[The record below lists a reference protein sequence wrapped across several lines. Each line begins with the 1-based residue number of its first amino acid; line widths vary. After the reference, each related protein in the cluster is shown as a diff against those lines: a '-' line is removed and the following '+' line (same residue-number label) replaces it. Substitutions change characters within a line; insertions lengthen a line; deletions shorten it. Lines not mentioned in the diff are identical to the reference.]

1 VKLRKPLLFARPL
14 LVVLFV
20 ALGSLLALPAF
31 ADIVYSTMPSP
42 IPPNVP
48 SLGYQATQTAEF
60 GQGVELAGGATTLSS
75 ADVLMSDW
83 ALKSTWDPSGT
94 STGFT
99 VPLTLNIYNVGA
111 GDSVGSLIGSVTTN
125 AFIQWR
131 PEASSGCTGG
141 AFMGSDGGCYSGLAQ
156 TVTFNLG
163 NLAVPGQFIYGLAFN
178 TETWGASPVGVDG
191 PYDSL
196 NFGVLGDGINPVTP
210 FVGSDLVANSAYWNT
225 STASN
230 YGDGGAGGT
239 GTFRLDANDWE
250 GFDPAITFDS
260 AVPEP
265 RFAGLLAGL
274 VVLAG
279 LFVAR
284 RQRA

>member
-1 VKLRKPLLFARPL
+1 VRFEKSLLSS
-14 LVVLFV
+14 VLFV
-20 ALGSLLALPAF
+20 ALASLLALPAL
-31 ADIVYSTMPSP
+31 ADVVYSTMPSP

-60 GQGVELAGGATTLSS
+60 GQGVVLAGGATTLSS

-125 AFIQWR
+125 ASILWR

-141 AFMGSDGGCYSGLAQ
+141 AFMGSDGGCYNGLAQ

-178 TETWGASPVGVDG
+178 TETWGANPIGVDG

-196 NFGVLGDGINPVTP
+196 NFGVLGDGITPVTP
-210 FVGSDLVANSAYWNT
+210 SVGSDLVANSAYWNT
-225 STASN
+225 STAAN

-239 GTFRLDANDWE
+239 GTFRLDANDWM

-265 RFAGLLAGL
+265 RFVGLLTGLIALAGLL
-274 VVLAG
+274 
-279 LFVAR
+279 VARR